1 MVQLYRGM
9 NPDFFTGT
17 VVEQEAEAE
26 FAKYQGSGVVSY
38 ETIAVERR
46 GHTACIRLDRP
57 EVLNAINDQMIAE
70 INDACGRAR
79 SRSGG
84 VDAHPHRHRPRA
96 CAPAPT

>member
-1 MVQLYRGM
+1 M

-17 VVEQEAEAE
+17 VVEARGRSRVREVPGERT
-26 FAKYQGSGVVSY
+26 VSY

-70 INDACGRAR
+70 INAAVRELEADPTSGR
-79 SRSGG
+79 
-84 VDAHPHRHRPRA
+84 
-96 CAPAPT
+96 